1 MRWIIVGCVVALAA
15 CAGPGVER
23 YAEVGPEFVLEE
35 YFAGA
40 SRGWGMVQDRDG
52 TVLRRFT
59 VNLEGVQEGDEFVL
73 REWFSWDDGEEEFR
87 EWRIRRDGEGRYQGR
102 ADDVVG
108 VATGE
113 SSGNALNWRYRL
125 RVNASGSTWVLTL
138 DDWMFLQ
145 PDGVLLNRAT
155 MSKFGFR
162 VGEITI
168 AFQRGGSGHAAPD
181 GPDDSAEYR

>member
-1 MRWIIVGCVVALAA
+1 MRWIVVGFAAALAA

-23 YAEVGPEFVLEE
+23 YAAVGPEFVLEE
-35 YFAGA
+35 YFAGS

-52 TVLRRFT
+52 AVLRRFT
-59 VNLEGVQEGDEFVL
+59 VDLEGTQEGDEFVL
-73 REWFSWDDGEEEFR
+73 REWFTWDDGEQEFR
-87 EWRIRRDGEGRYQGR
+87 EWRIRRNGEGRYEGR

-108 VATGE
+108 VATGIA
-113 SSGNALNWRYRL
+113 SGNALNWRYQLSVEAR
-125 RVNASGSTWVLTL
+125 GSTLVLTL

-162 VGEITI
+162 VGEIII
-168 AFQRGGSGHAAPD
+168 AFQRGASGHAAAD
-181 GPDDSAEYR
+181 GADDGTQHW